1 MSPRHAAL
9 KLWADDEN
17 PDFHA
22 LIATAG
28 QSSDALR
35 AGPEAMRASA
45 DQLRA
50 VASAGQRRLGTHPCP
65 DPELGRRLGG
75 LLERFVFIA
84 RSLEAPVAEYGD
96 GYASAVAHQLRTL
109 LADFTVFIADL
120 GHAIEGH

>member
-1 MSPRHAAL
+1 MSPRRAAL
-9 KLWADDEN
+9 KLWAEDEN
-17 PDFHA
+17 PDFQA

-28 QSSDALR
+28 QASDAIR
-35 AGPEAMRASA
+35 TGADAMHASA

-50 VASAGQRRLGTHPCP
+50 VASAGQRRLESHPCP

-84 RSLEAPVAEYGD
+84 RSLEAPIEEYGG
-96 GYASAVAHQLRTL
+96 GYAPALSHQLRTL

>member
-1 MSPRHAAL
+1 VSPRHAAL

-17 PDFHA
+17 PDFRA

-28 QSSDALR
+28 HAADALR
-35 AGPEAMRASA
+35 AGAEAMQASA

-50 VASAGQRRLGTHPCP
+50 AATAGQRRLESRPCP

-84 RSLEAPVAEYGD
+84 RSLESTTEEYGD
-96 GYASAVAHQLRTL
+96 GYIPALAHQLRTL

>member
-1 MSPRHAAL
+1 VSPRHAAL

-17 PDFHA
+17 PEFRA

-28 QSSDALR
+28 HGADALR
-35 AGPEAMRASA
+35 AGPEAMQASA

-50 VASAGQRRLGTHPCP
+50 AATAGQRRLESHPCP
-65 DPELGRRLGG
+65 DPELGRRLDG
-75 LLERFVFIA
+75 LLERFVFMA
-84 RSLEAPVAEYGD
+84 RSLESPTDLYGD
-96 GYASAVAHQLRTL
+96 GYIPALAHQLRTL